1 MWGLP
6 GGSCSLHL
14 SCGGARCS
22 RGGFQWSVLVSRV
35 IIRECYVDPY
45 DSLREELKITS
56 GYFSNLSY
64 IRDSKKRVINLPVC
78 FAVGRKIG

>member
-1 MWGLP
+1 M
-6 GGSCSLHL
+6 
-14 SCGGARCS
+14 
-22 RGGFQWSVLVSRV
+22 

-64 IRDSKKRVINLPVC
+64 IRDSKKRVVNLPVC